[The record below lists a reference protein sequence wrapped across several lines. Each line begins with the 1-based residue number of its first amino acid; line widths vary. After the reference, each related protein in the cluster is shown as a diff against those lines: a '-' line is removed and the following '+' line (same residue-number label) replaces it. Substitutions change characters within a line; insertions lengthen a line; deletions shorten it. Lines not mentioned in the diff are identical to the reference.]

1 MTSAEM
7 AASLFLDLVGREPEF
22 IVRSPGR
29 VNLIGDHTDYNDGFA
44 MPLAIDRDVSIALA
58 ASTDGWTR
66 VYSEAS
72 REWNKFH
79 TLTPHS
85 RHGWPAYVQGVAHE
99 LSRTGNGIAG
109 WTGTIASSV
118 PTGAGLSSSA
128 ALELAVARAY
138 TEVSG
143 WMWNPLDM
151 ALLAQRA
158 ENDWV
163 GMRCG
168 LLDQMT
174 SAFGREGH
182 ALMID
187 FRSLDI
193 SYVAMPDS
201 ASVVILDT
209 TTRHKL
215 VDGEYNNRRSQC
227 ESAAGKLGVQ
237 SLRDVTTH
245 DLRRASGNLLPAE
258 ASRVRHVITE
268 NERVI
273 EAAKA
278 LSSGDLARVGE
289 LMNESHRSL
298 AEDYEVSTPEI
309 DAMAGIAATS
319 MGCFGARMTGGGFG
333 GSVVALVDREV
344 VRDFGESVLTKYRVS
359 TGLEGIARVAA
370 PSIGTS
376 TV

>member
-1 MTSAEM
+1 
-7 AASLFLDLVGREPEF
+7 
-22 IVRSPGR
+22 
-29 VNLIGDHTDYNDGFA
+29 
-44 MPLAIDRDVSIALA
+44 
-58 ASTDGWTR
+58 
-66 VYSEAS
+66 
-72 REWNKFH
+72 
-79 TLTPHS
+79 
-85 RHGWPAYVQGVAHE
+85 
-99 LSRTGNGIAG
+99 
-109 WTGTIASSV
+109 
-118 PTGAGLSSSA
+118 
-128 ALELAVARAY
+128 
-138 TEVSG
+138 
-143 WMWNPLDM
+143 
-151 ALLAQRA
+151 
-158 ENDWV
+158 
-163 GMRCG
+163 
-168 LLDQMT
+168 
-174 SAFGREGH
+174 
-182 ALMID
+182 MID

>member
-7 AASLFLDLVGREPEF
+7 AASLFLDLVDREPEF
-22 IVRSPGR
+22 VVRSPGR

-158 ENDWV
+158 ENSWV

-168 LLDQMT
+168 LLDQVT

-209 TTRHKL
+209 TTRHTL

-289 LMNESHRSL
+289 LMTESHRSL

-319 MGCFGARMTGGGFG
+319 TGCFGARMTGGGFG
-333 GSVVALVDREV
+333 GSVVALVDREA

-359 TGLEGIARVAA
+359 TGLEGIARVAV

-376 TV
+376 TI